1 MVHNHFQL
9 HLDEGHLLLGG
20 DDQQGA
26 VLHLAGHVGLLPG
39 EGLCAVEVEA
49 AKVHKGG
56 VHSLVGTS
64 NWSAEDLLSKL
75 TLKSTRRRQSWWVLY
90 QIVDLVQIQ
99 L

>member
-20 DDQQGA
+20 DDHQGA

-49 AKVHKGG
+49 GHEGG
-56 VHSLVGTS
+56 LHPPVGHITLVCGRFAS
-64 NWSAEDLLSKL
+64 RSPRL
-75 TLKSTRRRQSWWVLY
+75 
-90 QIVDLVQIQ
+90 
-99 L
+99 

>member
-9 HLDEGHLLLGG
+9 HLDKGDLLLGG

-49 AKVHKGG
+49 AQESGLHPR
-56 VHSLVGTS
+56 L
-64 NWSAEDLLSKL
+64 
-75 TLKSTRRRQSWWVLY
+75 
-90 QIVDLVQIQ
+90 
-99 L
+99 